1 MQNDE
6 TRLIQAAQRGD
17 QKAMAE
23 LYRAHV
29 QAVYRYVAT
38 RVSPPQLAEDITS
51 DVFVR
56 ALETL
61 ATYEPRGVPF
71 IGWLYRIA
79 HGRVVDHY
87 RSRKA
92 GEQPFEEIHGAA
104 DTSDPEDEVINT
116 LQQAQVM
123 KYLQTLTEEQQQV
136 VMMRFVQGHNL
147 QATAQLMGKTEGAIK
162 QLQFRALQTLARL
175 MQGEGV

>member
-6 TRLIQAAQRGD
+6 TRLIQAAKRGD
-17 QKAMAE
+17 QQAIGD
-23 LYRAHV
+23 LYHLHV
-29 QAVYRYVAT
+29 QAVYRYIAT
-38 RVSPPQLAEDITS
+38 RVSSPELAEDITS

-71 IGWLYRIA
+71 LGWLYRIA

-87 RSRKA
+87 RSRKT
-92 GEQPFEEIHGAA
+92 GEQPLEDIHFAA
-104 DTSDPEDEVINT
+104 DTSNPEDEVIDT
-116 LQQAQVM
+116 MQQAQVM
-123 KYLQTLTEEQQQV
+123 KHLQALTEEQQQV
-136 VMMRFVQGHNL
+136 VMMRFIQGHNL
-147 QATAQLMGKTEGAIK
+147 QTTAQMMGKTEGSIK

-175 MQGEGV
+175 MQGEVS